1 MLAGYNN
8 RRKSSN
14 LRPLTAAYFSSPR
27 EMPMIQ
33 RFLKLDTLSFAS
45 LAIFAAY
52 VATVILL

>member
-1 MLAGYNN
+1 
-8 RRKSSN
+8 
-14 LRPLTAAYFSSPR
+14 
-27 EMPMIQ
+27 MIH

>member
-1 MLAGYNN
+1 
-8 RRKSSN
+8 
-14 LRPLTAAYFSSPR
+14 
-27 EMPMIQ
+27 MPMIH